1 MANDDGNRNRAGRYA
16 DVRDVA
22 ERDMRMARLAAQRK
36 SHTEIARL
44 EGCSERTVARG
55 VKRALS
61 AWRAQGGKE
70 FADRI
75 LNDLEAV
82 YAGLWEIVEDPGHK
96 VSPAGK
102 LVTGLDGE
110 PVVNL
115 DLRTDAYDKLRKLL
129 ADTRALLGTDAPKRS
144 VQARVEVDL
153 DSSCCRAGGQH
164 LAQRVALTF
173 ATRPG
178 PPQRSRTAHRWL
190 SSLGR
195 KVDACSSESADY
207 FVVQGVMRHGYTVF
221 PSELAQLGHGV
232 AKGVQLLLGE
242 AAHASHRDLS
252 CSRASGVIQ
261 P

>member
-115 DLRTDAYDKLRKLL
+115 DLRTDAYDKLRKVL

-153 DSSCCRAGGQH
+153 DSSCCRAGWPASGAKGGAYLRH
-164 LAQRVALTF
+164 AARAASAL
-173 ATRPG
+173 
-178 PPQRSRTAHRWL
+178 AHR
-190 SSLGR
+190 SP
-195 KVDACSSESADY
+195 
-207 FVVQGVMRHGYTVF
+207 VVKQ
-221 PSELAQLGHGV
+221 PW
-232 AKGVQLLLGE
+232 AKGRRLQ
-242 AAHASHRDLS
+242 
-252 CSRASGVIQ
+252 Q
-261 P
+261 